1 MQHSSPS
8 PNLNPAPAPGPRRN
22 PPISNPIH
30 SPQHSTDDFYND
42 SDEEVLVPLE
52 AIHAELTASRAPSAM
67 HSRVPSSLPS
77 RVPSALP
84 SRVPSALPSPSA
96 RGYAGGLVS
105 PDHPL
110 HSLHLHR
117 QLVLQEQQQAQ
128 QQGAYV
134 SPRGVP
140 SPRQHPP
147 QPPQEGAAAHSV
159 LQITTAK
166 LQDGGGSS
174 GSDASGYGSSGSSP
188 NGRDFHTQ
196 ESTCNKHTLG
206 RHRRLTSEVHAV
218 LTAGMELFHPIKE
231 EIDESLM
238 PESPLQASSPQ
249 AKDRLSTQNS
259 GSHRQYCS
267 AIGPV
272 VSPPEG
278 SPKAGHRLRA
288 LIVRRKVAESMVPH
302 TRCR

>member
-1 MQHSSPS
+1 M
-8 PNLNPAPAPGPRRN
+8 
-22 PPISNPIH
+22 
-30 SPQHSTDDFYND
+30 
-42 SDEEVLVPLE
+42 PLE

-77 RVPSALP
+77 RVPSALPSRAASALP

-128 QQGAYV
+128 QAQGTYI
-134 SPRGVP
+134 SPRGMP
-140 SPRQHPP
+140 SPRQ
-147 QPPQEGAAAHSV
+147 QPPQQGPDSAAAHSV

-188 NGRDFHTQ
+188 SGREFQAQ

-218 LTAGMELFHPIKE
+218 LTAGMELFDPIKE

-249 AKDRLSTQNS
+249 AKGRLSTQNS
-259 GSHRQYCS
+259 GSVRQYCS

-288 LIVRRKVAESMVPH
+288 LIVRRKVAESMVPN